1 MVMRLVAIVL
11 IAIALVGIFGN
22 LSPQGNLEATFQSL
36 QASMATVAYAG
47 EFDEIKISVDEFMY
61 LRTIRGTE
69 EGKALAEK
77 IDERLNNLELVK
89 MYCDE
94 EISTLNLVNENNP
107 YEKIQQVCPKLQEIS
122 LSKAAQLFG
131 LI

>member
-1 MVMRLVAIVL
+1 LY
-11 IAIALVGIFGN
+11 
-22 LSPQGNLEATFQSL
+22 PQGNLEASFNNI

-47 EFDEIKISVDEFMY
+47 ELEQIKISVDEFIH
-61 LRTIRGTE
+61 LRTIRGTD

-77 IDERLNNLELVK
+77 IDDRLNNLELVK

-94 EISTLNLVNENNP
+94 EISTLKLVNENDP
-107 YEKIQQVCPKLQEIS
+107 YEKIQEICPKLKEIS
-122 LSKAAQLFG
+122 ISKAAQLFR

>member
-1 MVMRLVAIVL
+1 MIMRLVAIVL

-36 QASMATVAYAG
+36 QTSMTTVAYAG
-47 EFDEIKISVDEFMY
+47 KF
-61 LRTIRGTE
+61 
-69 EGKALAEK
+69 
-77 IDERLNNLELVK
+77 DERLNNLQLVK

-94 EISTLNLVNENNP
+94 EISTLKLVNENNP
-107 YEKIQQVCPKLQEIS
+107 YEKIQQICPKLQEIS

>member
-1 MVMRLVAIVL
+1 MVIVVLVVFFTN
-11 IAIALVGIFGN
+11 IAPHADMNSTI
-22 LSPQGNLEATFQSL
+22 QSL
-36 QASMATVAYAG
+36 QTSITTIAYAG
-47 EFDEIKISVDEFMY
+47 EFDEIKIAVDEFMY

-94 EISTLNLVNENNP
+94 EISTLKLVNENNP
-107 YEKIQQVCPKLQEIS
+107 YEKIQQVCPKLKDLS
-122 LSKAAQLFG
+122 LSKAAQLFR

>member
-1 MVMRLVAIVL
+1 VVFFTN
-11 IAIALVGIFGN
+11 IAPHADMNSTI
-22 LSPQGNLEATFQSL
+22 QSL
-36 QASMATVAYAG
+36 QTSITTIAYAG
-47 EFDEIKISVDEFMY
+47 EFDEIKIAVDEFMY

-94 EISTLNLVNENNP
+94 EISTLQLVNENNP

>member
-22 LSPQGNLEATFQSL
+22 LSPQGNLSIENIQTSI
-36 QASMATVAYAG
+36 ATVAYAG
-47 EFDEIKISVDEFMY
+47 EFDEIKLSVDEFMY
-61 LRTIRGTE
+61 LRTISGTD

-94 EISTLNLVNENNP
+94 EISTLKLVNENNP
-107 YEKIQQVCPKLQEIS
+107 YETIQQVCPKLQEIS
-122 LSKAAQLFG
+122 ISKASQLFG

>member
-1 MVMRLVAIVL
+1 MRLVAIVL

-22 LSPQGNLEATFQSL
+22 LSPQGNLSIENIQTSI
-36 QASMATVAYAG
+36 ATVAYAG
-47 EFDEIKISVDEFMY
+47 EFDEIKLSVDEFMY
-61 LRTIRGTE
+61 LRTISGTD

-94 EISTLNLVNENNP
+94 EISTLKLVNENNP

>member
-22 LSPQGNLEATFQSL
+22 LSPQGNLSIENIQTSI
-36 QASMATVAYAG
+36 ATVAYAG
-47 EFDEIKISVDEFMY
+47 EFDEIKLSVDEFMY
-61 LRTIRGTE
+61 LRTISGTD

-94 EISTLNLVNENNP
+94 EISTLKLVNENNP